1 MVNIVEETSVE
12 TLAKVRGRAE
22 EAHAMQA
29 VADSFDAGV
38 DEAREV
44 ASDDDEDEDDDDDD
58 ENALE
63 FVAGPT
69 VWEAAAD
76 EEIPENHWDYHMR
89 KNMNDGRGDSVAR
102 NLSYVPVCNCM
113 PVCSGEDGC
122 RNPYFMWT
130 KKK

>member
-1 MVNIVEETSVE
+1 MVTIADEASSEELSKART
-12 TLAKVRGRAE
+12 RAQ
-22 EAHAMQA
+22 EAAELQA
-29 VADSFDAGV
+29 VADSFEPATG
-38 DEAREV
+38 E
-44 ASDDDEDEDDDDDD
+44 DEDEEESSD
-58 ENALE
+58 EEEVE